1 MKNIFKFKNENKDF
15 KVFSN
20 EYHGEEKEIFVLTND
35 ESGVA
40 SKLNDSWNAS
50 QYFLAYI
57 DLKTNE
63 LKNGEGRI
71 NWLLTDKE
79 CEKHGIIYP
88 YYFKGGT
95 IYHLKV
101 RELIYKNIPEG
112 RLPSFYN
119 RFMVVKVLKED
130 IQNEVLQEIL
140 KEYRKPV
147 IIIDEKLGKFELNKD
162 YGSFNGNVNW
172 LGKNISV
179 SLNVDIDNKKSW
191 TKALKTVQVLHDQQ
205 EEFNLEFV
213 KFYGEKLTD
222 LANDWLED
230 GNEKI
235 TKNDF
240 INRISLSE
248 IIVDFKGNYN
258 AFYDDGDMFDGHTID
273 VSGNIKTGINSANI
287 TG

>member
-79 CEKHGIIYP
+79 CEKYGIFYP
-88 YYFKGGT
+88 HYFKAGT

-101 RELIYKNIPEG
+101 RELIDKNIPEG

-119 RFMVVKVLKED
+119 RFMVVKVLKEE

-147 IIIDEKLGKFELNKD
+147 VIIDKKLGKFELNKD

-191 TKALKTVQVLHDQQ
+191 TKALKIVQALHDQQ

-213 KFYGEKLTD
+213 KFSGDKLTD

-230 GNEKI
+230 GNEEI

-258 AFYDDGDMFDGHTID
+258 AFYDDGDMFNGHTID